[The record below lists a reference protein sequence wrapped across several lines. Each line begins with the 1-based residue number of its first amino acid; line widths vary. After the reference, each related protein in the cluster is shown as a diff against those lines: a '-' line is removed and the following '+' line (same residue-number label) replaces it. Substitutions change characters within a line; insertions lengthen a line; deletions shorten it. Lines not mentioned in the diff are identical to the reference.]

1 MENLQDIHNILHEML
16 KEVEELKHSATV
28 YDIDGDIGIEMMD
41 TMMKCSGDVIIRWL
55 RLFR

>member
-16 KEVEELKHSATV
+16 KEVEELKHSV
-28 YDIDGDIGIEMMD
+28 YAIDGDIGIDMMD